1 MEEITLSRMSE
12 LKLSQ
17 MSRRYAEMRDTPGG
31 HQTNWKDAVATL
43 VDAEYDHRTS
53 RRLQE
58 LLRKAHLKYSTANL
72 ENLDYAK
79 ERGLS
84 KDLIRELASGRW
96 IEQAHNILISGPTG
110 TGKSFLAC
118 ALASFACRR
127 GVRTAYYRLSVFLD
141 AMSAERALGTY
152 PKALEK
158 LRRVKLLILD
168 DMGADELNREQRR
181 ILFDVVEE
189 RSMEGSVVVT
199 SQVPMEQ
206 WNAVIGEAGAAEA
219 ICDRL
224 MSNSHR
230 IDLKGKSRRAGIR
243 KTTTD

>member
-1 MEEITLSRMSE
+1 
-12 LKLSQ
+12 
-17 MSRRYAEMRDTPGG
+17 
-31 HQTNWKDAVATL
+31 
-43 VDAEYDHRTS
+43 
-53 RRLQE
+53 
-58 LLRKAHLKYSTANL
+58 
-72 ENLDYAK
+72 
-79 ERGLS
+79 
-84 KDLIRELASGRW
+84 
-96 IEQAHNILISGPTG
+96 
-110 TGKSFLAC
+110 
-118 ALASFACRR
+118 
-127 GVRTAYYRLSVFLD
+127 
-141 AMSAERALGTY
+141 
-152 PKALEK
+152 
-158 LRRVKLLILD
+158 
-168 DMGADELNREQRR
+168 MGADELNREQRR